1 MRSLKE
7 IKKRAAKAAA
17 AAFLLLGAVGVVSYA
32 SEADTAKTPFVL
44 TFNTSTTG
52 VFPRGVSYEGIS
64 LEGKTLEEI
73 AHLVGKKYIEYYRER
88 YEAWTR
94 GRAEPKMNDTKNT
107 LNFLKVG
114 IAKGE
119 INLEDIILT

>member
-1 MRSLKE
+1 MAVLSILNYDTLNSSFYPCAAYFNGRRFLPKNEVHRRRALKK

-17 AAFLLLGAVGVVSYA
+17 AAFVILGAVGVVSYA

-64 LEGKTLEEI
+64 LE
-73 AHLVGKKYIEYYRER
+73 
-88 YEAWTR
+88 
-94 GRAEPKMNDTKNT
+94 
-107 LNFLKVG
+107 
-114 IAKGE
+114 
-119 INLEDIILT
+119 

>member
-7 IKKRAAKAAA
+7 MKKKAAA

-52 VFPRGVSYEGIS
+52 VFPRGDK
-64 LEGKTLEEI
+64 L
-73 AHLVGKKYIEYYRER
+73 
-88 YEAWTR
+88 
-94 GRAEPKMNDTKNT
+94 
-107 LNFLKVG
+107 
-114 IAKGE
+114 
-119 INLEDIILT
+119 

>member
-7 IKKRAAKAAA
+7 IKKKAAKAAA

-44 TFNTSTTG
+44 SLNTSTTG

-64 LEGKTLEEI
+64 LEGKTLEEAKSEI
-73 AHLVGKKYIEYYRER
+73 SDYIEDRQSR
-88 YEAWTR
+88 YMVWNIV
-94 GRAEPKMNDTKNT
+94 GNT
-107 LNFLKVG
+107 YEYSAFASGAACPGFV
-114 IAKGE
+114 
-119 INLEDIILT
+119 

>member
-7 IKKRAAKAAA
+7 MKKKAAA

-64 LEGKTLEEI
+64 LRGKRL
-73 AHLVGKKYIEYYRER
+73 KKQKARS
-88 YEAWTR
+88 
-94 GRAEPKMNDTKNT
+94 
-107 LNFLKVG
+107 L
-114 IAKGE
+114 
-119 INLEDIILT
+119 II

>member
-17 AAFLLLGAVGVVSYA
+17 VAFLLLGAVGVVSYA

-64 LEGKTLEEI
+64 LEGKTLEEAKSEI
-73 AHLVGKKYIEYYRER
+73 SDYIVRRSESILRS
-88 YEAWTR
+88 
-94 GRAEPKMNDTKNT
+94 
-107 LNFLKVG
+107 
-114 IAKGE
+114 
-119 INLEDIILT
+119 EDRILCRCGNPWLLHV